1 MKRQSYT
8 PKFKSQVV
16 LEILKEEKSISQIAS
31 ENGIHANQLRKWKS
45 QFLREMPEIFETQ
58 NQDLNKMKADH
69 EKELENLYAEV
80 GKLSTE
86 LSWIKKIWHLPRLN
100 RNV

>member
-1 MKRQSYT
+1 MKRQRYT

-16 LEILKEEKSISQIAS
+16 LEILKEEKAISQIAS

-45 QFLREMPEIFETQ
+45 QFLKEMPEIFETK

-86 LSWIKKIWHLPRLN
+86 LSWIKKKSGIY
-100 RNV
+100 

>member
-16 LEILKEEKSISQIAS
+16 LEILKEEKSISQTAS

>member
-1 MKRQSYT
+1 MLSY
-8 PKFKSQVV
+8 
-16 LEILKEEKSISQIAS
+16 
-31 ENGIHANQLRKWKS
+31 
-45 QFLREMPEIFETQ
+45 FETK

-69 EKELENLYAEV
+69 EKELKNLYAEV

-86 LSWIKKIWHLPRLN
+86 LSWIKKIWHLPRLD